1 MDPVETVD
9 NRRRSIGGGRFK
21 LILHMTVAFAC
32 DEPATDKNRNDVQM
46 SCGGLRVAALPPKQ
60 VDVWAPAK
68 AGCRGFGLRDHMVE
82 RTADIGDVARRV
94 FLSGIGLGALA
105 CALLADTA
113 ARAESL
119 PEALVKA
126 YQTNPQLNAERARQR
141 ATDENVPQAL
151 AGYRPQVAASL
162 SAGLQAVR
170 DQLPGNVLQ
179 TATLKPWQ
187 IGLTVTQ
194 TLFNG
199 FKTANSV
206 RVAELQVQSGREALR
221 NVGQGVLLDA
231 VTAYTNVLANQTLV
245 EAQRANV
252 AFLKET
258 HAITLR
264 RLNAGDV
271 TPTDTAQAEAR
282 LNRGLADLNAA
293 EVNFAVSQATYAQVV
308 GNPPSQLR
316 PADTTDR
323 LLPRSREDAI
333 GLALREHP
341 AVTAAGFDVDV
352 ASTSIRVAESSLMPN
367 VTVQGSVSKNRDSD
381 TSLSTFGTDQASVI
395 GQITQPI
402 YDGGTAASQTRQA
415 KEVATQS
422 RLVLDQVRNQA
433 KTAVVSAWV
442 ANEGAKVAVSA
453 SESEVKA
460 AEVALAGVQKEA
472 AGGQRTTVDV
482 LNAQQDLI
490 TARARLIGAQRDRV
504 IASYTLLS
512 AIGRLDVK
520 TLNLKTPDYLPE
532 VHYHQV
538 RDAWHGL
545 RTPSGQ

>member
-1 MDPVETVD
+1 M
-9 NRRRSIGGGRFK
+9 IGR
-21 LILHMTVAFAC
+21 
-32 DEPATDKNRNDVQM
+32 
-46 SCGGLRVAALPPKQ
+46 
-60 VDVWAPAK
+60 
-68 AGCRGFGLRDHMVE
+68 
-82 RTADIGDVARRV
+82 
-94 FLSGIGLGALA
+94 
-105 CALLADTA
+105 A
-113 ARAESL
+113 ARAGRVMTRHRSGLGPVLATWTTLAVCCALPSAAWAEAL

-126 YQTNPQLNAERARQR
+126 YQTNPQLNAARARQR

-151 AGYRPQVAASL
+151 AGYRPQIVASL
-162 SAGLQAVR
+162 SAGLQTVR
-170 DQLPGNVLQ
+170 NLLPDNTIQ
-179 TATLKPWQ
+179 TASLKPWV
-187 IGLTVTQ
+187 IGVTVTQ

-199 FKTANSV
+199 FRTANSV

-231 VTAYTNVLANQTLV
+231 VTAYTNVLANQSLV
-245 EAQRANV
+245 EAQRSNV
-252 AFLKET
+252 AFLRET
-258 HAITLR
+258 LAVTQR

-293 EVNFAVSQATYAQVV
+293 EVALAVSQATYAQVI

-316 PADTTDR
+316 PAEVVDR
-323 LLPRSREDAI
+323 YLPKSREDSMTMAI
-333 GLALREHP
+333 RQHP
-341 AVTAAGFDVDV
+341 AVMAAGFDVDV
-352 ASTSIRVAESSLMPN
+352 ASTNIRVAEGALLPSAS
-367 VTVQGSVSKNRDSD
+367 VQGSASKSRDND
-381 TSLSTFGTDQASVI
+381 PSLSTLAENQASIVASV
-395 GQITQPI
+395 TAPI

-415 KEVATQS
+415 KEVTAQS

-433 KTAVVSAWV
+433 RTAAVSAWV
-442 ANEGAKVAVSA
+442 ANEGAKIAVSA

-460 AEVALAGVQKEA
+460 ATVALQGVQREA

-482 LNAQQDLI
+482 LNSQADLI
-490 TARARLIGAQRDRV
+490 QAKARLIGALRDRV

-512 AIGRLDVK
+512 AVGHLDVK
-520 TLNLKTPDYLPE
+520 TLSLNTPDYLPE